1 MTASKT
7 PNLGL
12 MSPVLSDSFTPDDFS
27 DTMAKLDAAPGVTV
41 IANQASRPSNLG
53 SAQHG
58 RMYWQADQNI
68 MWVWSQPVSNVAG
81 SWLRQGSKGW
91 LGGAGNAAQVN
102 TTAISVNTAP
112 TIVNVNTLVPGGRP
126 VLVLYK
132 WTFIGNDQARYATIN
147 LVANSS
153 SIQEARFNGNGFGVA
168 YTANTPYPPQSQ
180 MHGLI
185 YGAPGAQQNVNFQV
199 KLRCQDPAVV
209 GSAQGGGTCFIIGT
223 TLDVFEL

>member
-12 MSPVLSDSFTPDDFS
+12 MSPVLSDSFTPEDFAQ
-27 DTMAKLDAAPGVTV
+27 TFGILDAHPGIEV
-41 IANQASRPSNLG
+41 IANQAARPSNLG

-58 RMYWQADQNI
+58 RMYLQADQNI
-68 MWVWSQPVSNVAG
+68 MWVWNQPVSNVAG
-81 SWLRQGSKGW
+81 SWLRQGTKGW

-102 TTAISVNTAP
+102 TTAISVATAP

-132 WTFIGNDQARYATIN
+132 WIFIGNSSARFATVN

-153 SIQEARFNGNGFGVA
+153 NVQESRFNGNGFDVA
-168 YTANTPYPPQSQ
+168 YSGAMPYPPQSQ
-180 MHGLI
+180 MHGYI
-185 YGAPGAQQNVNFQV
+185 YSAPGSQQNVNFQL

-209 GSAQGGGTCFIIGT
+209 GSQQGGGSCFIIGT